1 MSFPQTSRR
10 LIAALGTD
18 LGSTRWSDFVTAY
31 APGLRDYAVR
41 HFPRLDADD
50 LLQET
55 FLGFMK
61 RLPNYIYDPDS
72 KGAFHAYLVGIL
84 RICALNAINH
94 TVREERRLS
103 AALDQIAPQAPD
115 EDAQLRQ
122 QWQEAAYEIAL
133 RQFFADP
140 RVHAQTKEIF
150 RRVAVAGEAPETVAR
165 DFGLSRNAVDQI
177 KDRSIRRLRVIVDRL
192 VEDAPAE

>member
-1 MSFPQTSRR
+1 MAFPQTSRR

-18 LGSTRWSDFVTAY
+18 LGSTRWNEFVAAY

-41 HFPRLDADD
+41 HFARLDADD

-55 FLGFMK
+55 LLAFMK
-61 RLPNYIYDPDS
+61 RLPNYIYDPAA

-84 RICALNAINH
+84 RICALNAINRAA
-94 TVREERRLS
+94 RETRQI
-103 AALDQIAPQAPD
+103 AAAADQILPTTTD
-115 EDAQLRQ
+115 EDVQYRQ
-122 QWQEAAYEIAL
+122 RWQEAAYEIAL

-165 DFGLSRNAVDQI
+165 DFGLPRNAVDQI